1 MAEIVVVGLGY
12 VGLTTALGLANLGHS
27 VLGVDTDS
35 DELAA
40 LSRGQAPFFEEGI
53 EDLLKKLVSSNSVSF
68 AQDMNTPSKEPAHCM
83 SYKTGVDG
91 MVKGLDPT
99 ALFRP
104 SY

>member
-1 MAEIVVVGLGY
+1 MGLGC
-12 VGLTTALGLANLGHS
+12 VDLTTGLGLANLGHS

-53 EDLLKKLVSSNSVSF
+53 EDPLKKLVSSNSVSF
-68 AQDMNTPSKEPAHCM
+68 AQDMDTRSKEPAHCM
-83 SYKTGVDG
+83 RYRTGVDG
-91 MVKGLDPT
+91 MVKGLDST
-99 ALFRP
+99 VLFRP